1 MGGHFVSGSIH
12 GACLPRLSIHSSF
25 RRMRVISEV
34 IVRSALRVPTK
45 ERRSPTLLP
54 LSSSGSLW
62 GPLWELSEEV
72 MEEAASGCLGR
83 LKVGEAI
90 LSLQS
95 QPPAPP
101 VMALLSALRLALG
114 YRVPNVHG
122 FFLPGRM

>member
-1 MGGHFVSGSIH
+1 
-12 GACLPRLSIHSSF
+12 
-25 RRMRVISEV
+25 MRVISEV

-45 ERRSPTLLP
+45 ERKSPTLLP

-62 GPLWELSEEV
+62 GPLWELCEEV
-72 MEEAASGCLGR
+72 MEESASGCLGG
-83 LKVGEAI
+83 LKMGEAI

-122 FFLPGRM
+122 FFLPGGM